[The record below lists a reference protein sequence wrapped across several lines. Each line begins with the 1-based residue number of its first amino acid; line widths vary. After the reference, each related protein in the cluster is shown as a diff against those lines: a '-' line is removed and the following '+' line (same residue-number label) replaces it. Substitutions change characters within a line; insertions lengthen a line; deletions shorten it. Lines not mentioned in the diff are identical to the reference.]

1 MNDLNI
7 KISYS
12 TILDTLTNAFITGQI
27 DRKTLDMLISEFK
40 KRIKEVSQY
49 NILENVRRDS
59 FD

>member
-12 TILDTLTNAFITGQI
+12 TILDTLTNAFIAGQI

-40 KRIKEVSQY
+40 KRIKEVP
-49 NILENVRRDS
+49 N
-59 FD
+59 

>member
-40 KRIKEVSQY
+40 KRIKEVP
-49 NILENVRRDS
+49 N
-59 FD
+59 